1 MKGLRWKIQPDRIQF
16 LTYLA
21 AGAITRGDVN
31 CHPYRAGTL
40 NSVIQKF
47 QNMGCEVIESSQS
60 VRLKA
65 PEILNPV
72 QIETAPFPGFPTD
85 GQAQFLA
92 CATVANSKSG
102 SSVIRETV
110 FENRFGHVGELRRM
124 GAQIEVK
131 GNNAVINGV
140 EKLTGATVMASDL
153 RASASLVIAGLRAE
167 GKTQVTRVYH
177 LDRGYENLENRLQ
190 NLGAKIWRAKA

>member
-1 MKGLRWKIQPDRIQF
+1 MYVLLSLVPLF
-16 LTYLA
+16 LVL
-21 AGAITRGDVN
+21 
-31 CHPYRAGTL
+31 HW
-40 NSVIQKF
+40 
-47 QNMGCEVIESSQS
+47 
-60 VRLKA
+60 
-65 PEILNPV
+65 
-72 QIETAPFPGFPTD
+72 
-85 GQAQFLA
+85 
-92 CATVANSKSG
+92 